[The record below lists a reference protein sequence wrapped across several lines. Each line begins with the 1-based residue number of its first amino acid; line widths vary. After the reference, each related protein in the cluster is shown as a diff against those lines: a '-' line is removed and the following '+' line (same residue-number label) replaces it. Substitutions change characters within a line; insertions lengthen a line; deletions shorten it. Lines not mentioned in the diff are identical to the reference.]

1 MMLSLFGDAVVA
13 VLLVVTISYAVMLNQ
28 RLGVLRGDRAKLEAL
43 VNGLTVAAQRAESG
57 IAALKEASEDSGRR
71 LEKTIV
77 EGQKLRDDLTYMLE
91 RGSLIADRLE
101 GTIRAR
107 RDDVRAEPA
116 ERKREPKL
124 ETPPRA
130 VAPEGDDAARHR
142 AVARRA
148 RAAAGARRPLAHEF
162 PPAPPAER
170 HPRGLRAAGGEARR
184 SVVERQ
190 RRDRRRARPEHP
202 ERANSAARAPGS
214 RRDAAGARAAAA
226 AAPDKTADKA
236 RQDPLQMSPQ
246 EIDELQQLSQRRL
259 ELDKRAAELSEREVL
274 MQAAEKRIDEKIAKL
289 QTLQSSIEGAVKQQS
304 ADDQARVQ
312 SLAHMYEQM
321 KPQDAARVFDQLD
334 VPVVLTMMSLMRELK
349 AAPILAAMD
358 PAKAK
363 AVTIALTDAKNA
375 SAAPPP
381 QQAQAPAAAPAPQ
394 E

>member
-1 MMLSLFGDAVVA
+1 MTFRPRLLPSVILAASALLAVKLVDLWSSGSA
-13 VLLVVTISYAVMLNQ
+13 VI
-28 RLGVLRGDRAKLEAL
+28 
-43 VNGLTVAAQRAESG
+43 VAARAQSTQSAPTPQPAPQAP
-57 IAALKEASEDSGRR
+57 AA
-71 LEKTIV
+71 T
-77 EGQKLRDDLTYMLE
+77 
-91 RGSLIADRLE
+91 
-101 GTIRAR
+101 
-107 RDDVRAEPA
+107 
-116 ERKREPKL
+116 
-124 ETPPRA
+124 
-130 VAPEGDDAARHR
+130 
-142 AVARRA
+142 
-148 RAAAGARRPLAHEF
+148 
-162 PPAPPAER
+162 PPAP
-170 HPRGLRAAGGEARR
+170 
-184 SVVERQ
+184 
-190 RRDRRRARPEHP
+190 
-202 ERANSAARAPGS
+202 APQ
-214 RRDAAGARAAAA
+214 AA

-381 QQAQAPAAAPAPQ
+381 QQAQTPAAAPAPQ